1 MTKFDLE
8 QIINATKE
16 TVLLVL
22 VTALFL
28 LVFGLLIGY
37 FLYFTSSYYKEK
49 QHKVVRVL
57 HVLLS
62 TLIDIFRSIPFV
74 IVVVLII
81 PLTIILTGTMLGA
94 KAALPALIIS
104 GAPFY
109 ARVVYNAFKDIPRG
123 NFEALEAMGAN
134 IFTKIIYLTKEALPS
149 LVSGLTVALVSLV
162 GFIASAGAIGGGG
175 LGDLAIKRA
184 FAQSYTVMYASIA
197 ILLALVLLIQV
208 SGEFISKKIDKR

>member
-1 MTKFDLE
+1 MTKFDQE
-8 QIINATKE
+8 QILNATKE
-16 TVLLVL
+16 TLLLVL
-22 VTALFL
+22 VTAFFL

-49 QHKVVRVL
+49 QHKAVRALHLVV
-57 HVLLS
+57 S
-62 TLIDIFRSIPFV
+62 TVIDVFRSIPFV
-74 IVVVLII
+74 ILVVLII
-81 PLTIILTGTMLGA
+81 PL
-94 KAALPALIIS
+94 IIS
-104 GAPFY
+104 ASPFY

-149 LVSGLTVALVSLV
+149 LISGLTVALVSLV

-184 FAQSYTVMYASIA
+184 FAQSYTVMYTSIG

-208 SGEFISKKIDKR
+208 SGDFISKKIDKR

>member
-104 GAPFY
+104 ATPFY
-109 ARVVYNAFKDIPRG
+109 ARVVYNAFKDIPRT

-149 LVSGLTVALVSLV
+149 LISGLTVALVSLV

-184 FAQSYTVMYASIA
+184 FAQSYTVMYTSIG
-197 ILLALVLLIQV
+197 ILLFLVLLIQV